1 MIIDVLPIPLPID
14 VVRIIRNYWM
24 HVIDLYFFNNND
36 NYLTYHYD
44 TSFDLLKNKR
54 KANAIF
60 NWFETISEIT
70 WKDFLTSN
78 KIIMDTRRNVMTS
91 QLYDVLYIFTDHP
104 SSLFNHIILIQ
115 HIGRLSIHEIGVL
128 MVYNNIN
135 KRKYPSH
142 MWVLVKEWLP
152 MKMRIDRIRGI
163 GKRMILRIGSYF
175 LNDIDINMHRPLYVP
190 HLIFTNLIE
199 LRKAYKTTYSVSYST
214 VYKNLNDVIDV
225 LL

>member
-70 WKDFLTSN
+70 WKDLLTSN
-78 KIIMDTRRNVMTS
+78 KIIIDTRRNVLTS
-91 QLYDVLYIFTDHP
+91 QLYDVL
-104 SSLFNHIILIQ
+104 
-115 HIGRLSIHEIGVL
+115 
-128 MVYNNIN
+128 
-135 KRKYPSH
+135 
-142 MWVLVKEWLP
+142 
-152 MKMRIDRIRGI
+152 
-163 GKRMILRIGSYF
+163 
-175 LNDIDINMHRPLYVP
+175 
-190 HLIFTNLIE
+190 
-199 LRKAYKTTYSVSYST
+199 
-214 VYKNLNDVIDV
+214 
-225 LL
+225 